1 MSDFSGL
8 RLALTALEAHKRGLE
23 VAAQN
28 VANANTEGYS
38 RQRVDLVAIGAPAV
52 PALFSR
58 FEGDGGG
65 VKVDDVTRFRD
76 AFMEIR
82 AALEHG
88 AMANLDVGAL
98 TMTRIEQ
105 MFNEPSETGLAK
117 QLSDLWSSFDDVA
130 NHPEDSAARTQLLE
144 RAGTVAATF
153 NSTSAQL
160 TQLRNDTIAEL
171 GATVAD
177 INSKATSIAQ
187 LNSSIKANTIAGLSV
202 NDLKDQRD
210 LLVNQLAE
218 LSGSTVR
225 QGDFGQVNVYLTGT
239 ALVQEDHTT
248 AVAVDAS
255 GVPVVIKWTNT
266 GSQAAVTSGKAGGE
280 LNAINSTIPSYI
292 ANLDGVATTL
302 RDEANAL
309 HGSISGSIATTAQ
322 DQTAAG
328 TLSFDVAVDGGA
340 FTTITINGADWS
352 GAGGDVALQTA
363 LQAALNTALGAGRAT
378 ATAVGGAGSALDVS
392 IVGAGVHTLKVAAT
406 GADPGF
412 STLLGTTAVGA
423 DGVGGRQFFTG
434 TDAASLAVSSDV
446 DGNPDGVAAGLAAN
460 GPLDGSNALNLA
472 DLATALGG
480 ADSSYRQP
488 IVQLGV
494 DTQTAV
500 NRDDIQQKATASL
513 DNSRLAQ
520 SSVNIDEEM
529 TAMVEFQHAYEAAA
543 RFMTAI
549 DQMLDTLINHTGLV

>member
-52 PALFSR
+52 PALFSK

-130 NHPEDSAARTQLLE
+130 NHPEDAAARTQLLE

-160 TQLRNDTIAEL
+160 TQLRTDTIAEL

-187 LNSSIKANTIAGLSV
+187 LNASIKANTIAGLSV

-218 LSGSTVR
+218 LSGATVR
-225 QGDFGQVNVYLTGT
+225 QGDFGQVNVFLSGS
-239 ALVQEDHTT
+239 ALVQDDHTT
-248 AVAVDAS
+248 ALALNAS
-255 GVPVVIKWTNT
+255 GVPVVINWTNT

-280 LNAINSTIPSYI
+280 LNAVNSTIPSYI
-292 ANLDGVATTL
+292 ANLNSVATTL
-302 RDEANAL
+302 RDEVNAL

-352 GAGGDVALQTA
+352 GAGGDVALQSA
-363 LQAALNTALGAGRAT
+363 LQAALDTALGAGNAT
-378 ATAVGGAGSALDVS
+378 ATAVGGSGSALDVS

-423 DGVGGRQFFTG
+423 DGVGGRQFFSG
-434 TDAASLAVSSDV
+434 TDAASFAVSSDV
-446 DGNPDGVAAGLAAN
+446 DGNPSGVAAGLAAN
-460 GPLDGSNALNLA
+460 GPLDGSNALNMA
-472 DLATALGG
+472 DLATAVGG
-480 ADSSYRQP
+480 ADSNYRQL

-500 NRDDIQQKATASL
+500 NRDTIQQKATASL

-529 TAMVEFQHAYEAAA
+529 TSMVEFQHAYEAAA